1 MSMEPK
7 MNFLA
12 SLEKSLAEA
21 VTAAE
26 LPGVMRRIRDALDG
40 YEMTQREE
48 YRGEDDL
55 LKIYTSAMVV
65 QGRSQKTIDRYVY
78 IIKRLTTETGVPA
91 GRITIHHIWAW
102 LAKEQDRGI
111 RDTTLEGYRQ
121 VFSAYFGWLQR
132 ESLIDRNPT
141 ANLGAIKCAKVRKEA
156 FVEVDMEKLKRECRD
171 PRDLAIVLFLRSTGC
186 RISEAVGLNREDVDL
201 QGLSCV
207 VRGKGNKE
215 RRVYLDSI
223 AGLALKEYLGGR
235 KDDLPALFIGKRKER
250 FTPSGVRRMLKRVA
264 ERAGVENVHPH
275 RFRRTLATSL
285 SRHGMPIQEV
295 AAILGHEKIDTTM
308 RYVEMDDDNI
318 RSAYRRYA

>member
-7 MNFLA
+7 MNFMA
-12 SLEKSLAEA
+12 SLEKSLADA

-48 YRGEDDL
+48 YLGEDDL

-91 GRITIHHIWAW
+91 GRITIHHIRAW

-156 FVEVDMEKLKRECRD
+156 FVEVDMEKLKR
-171 PRDLAIVLFLRSTGC
+171 
-186 RISEAVGLNREDVDL
+186 
-201 QGLSCV
+201 
-207 VRGKGNKE
+207 
-215 RRVYLDSI
+215 
-223 AGLALKEYLGGR
+223 
-235 KDDLPALFIGKRKER
+235 
-250 FTPSGVRRMLKRVA
+250 VA